1 MVGQVATAQG
11 VPCGYFWQAPA
22 SHMPFVPQLEAPWA
36 TQVPDGS
43 GAPVATSAHW
53 PIEVAS
59 AQERQVPPHA
69 VAQQT
74 PCAQKVETHSLPS
87 EQKAPIGFLPHELAT
102 QVLGATQSPLP
113 PQDAKQRV
121 PLQA

>member
-1 MVGQVATAQG
+1 VVGQVATAQG

-74 PCAQKVETHSLPS
+74 PCAQNVDAHSPPL
-87 EQKAPIGFLPHELAT
+87 EQKAPIGFLPHEPVS
-102 QVLGATQSPLP
+102 QVFGVRQAALLV
-113 PQDAKQRV
+113 QDAKHFA
-121 PLQA
+121 PLQT